1 MSLLNQL
8 KQFALAQ
15 DRVGKVQ
22 AGELDLLWVM
32 NAKLIEKPVV
42 EWTVIFEL
50 QRADRMSNPF

>member
-22 AGELDLLWVM
+22 AGELDL
-32 NAKLIEKPVV
+32 
-42 EWTVIFEL
+42 F
-50 QRADRMSNPF
+50 RG